1 MSPRRTSTEPR
12 TLSRFSSRPD
22 EKLSYT
28 VTFAPASN
36 RSRTKCEPT
45 KPAPPVMKIR
55 APLRSIG
62 PTVSRTRRA
71 SPLGGSCGCTPPATV
86 APSGPELVFKPHGRR
101 RSSTRRV
108 TTPSRTDRA
117 STTPARTDPS
127 PGQDPATHPRRFRPW
142 TSIPVV
148 WRFPLLV
155 LLVVLVLG
163 SLELSGSSA
172 SLYSGSAHDNGLVA
186 GRARRPRTDE
196 WWVRTPLLVR
206 QEALGLPDH
215 NEIGV
220 GEHDMGILSD
230 IPTRGWN
237 VLARPHTFPYHVFGI
252 ERAFAFEWWITFFAL
267 PALGLYLLALQLG
280 LRVLTAALVSMLVVL
295 CPFVQ
300 WWTGSW
306 TGTSIGYACLAGAA
320 FIAATR
326 AKRPSVR
333 ILLAVLA
340 GWAAACLAIVLYPP
354 TVLSMALVVAVAA
367 LAAIATTF
375 PAPERRREWWLRLA
389 LVVGVGCVVG
399 GALVMGFFVAHKTG
413 IRAVSDSVYP
423 GRRRNSAGTGDLGI
437 LLGAPFDLI
446 ESRRPAPQLTINGF
460 NQAEAAAGLFTL
472 FAVTA
477 ALFLDRAYIPWRPWR
492 SRGVLLALLGVSGIL
507 LAWYFLPIPDAV
519 GRVTAF
525 DRVRPDRLL
534 MPFAVV

>member
-1 MSPRRTSTEPR
+1 HPPRGARSPSRRVP
-12 TLSRFSSRPD
+12 
-22 EKLSYT
+22 
-28 VTFAPASN
+28 PATRAGRAS
-36 RSRTKCEPT
+36 T
-45 KPAPPVMKIR
+45 KPADGDPP
-55 APLRSIG
+55 
-62 PTVSRTRRA
+62 
-71 SPLGGSCGCTPPATV
+71 
-86 APSGPELVFKPHGRR
+86 
-101 RSSTRRV
+101 
-108 TTPSRTDRA
+108 
-117 STTPARTDPS
+117 
-127 PGQDPATHPRRFRPW
+127 PGQDRETGQRRFRP
-142 TSIPVV
+142 SVSVPVA

-155 LLVVLVLG
+155 VLAVLVLG

-172 SLYSGSAHDNGLVA
+172 SLYSTHDRGVVA

-196 WWVRTPLLVR
+196 WGVRTPLLVR

-237 VLARPHTFPYHVFGI
+237 VLARPHTLPYHIFGI
-252 ERAFAFEWWITFFAL
+252 ERAFAFEWWIIFFAL
-267 PALGLYLLALQLG
+267 PALGLYAFALQLG
-280 LRVLTAALVSMLVVL
+280 MRVLTAALTSMLVVL

-326 AKRPSVR
+326 SRRRYAR

-389 LVVGVGCVVG
+389 LVVGVGCVVA

-413 IRAVSDSVYP
+413 I
-423 GRRRNSAGTGDLGI
+423 
-437 LLGAPFDLI
+437 
-446 ESRRPAPQLTINGF
+446 
-460 NQAEAAAGLFTL
+460 
-472 FAVTA
+472 
-477 ALFLDRAYIPWRPWR
+477 
-492 SRGVLLALLGVSGIL
+492 
-507 LAWYFLPIPDAV
+507 
-519 GRVTAF
+519 
-525 DRVRPDRLL
+525 
-534 MPFAVV
+534 